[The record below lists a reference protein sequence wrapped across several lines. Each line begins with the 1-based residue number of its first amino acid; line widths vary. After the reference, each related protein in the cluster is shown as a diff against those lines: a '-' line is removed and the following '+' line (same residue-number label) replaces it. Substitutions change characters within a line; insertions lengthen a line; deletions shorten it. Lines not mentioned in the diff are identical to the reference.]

1 MNTISLHNV
10 QKSNY
15 YQPKFTSKISV
26 IKEARPQFSNLS
38 NKSLR
43 LMAALDTY
51 IDKTWKGIKEGKI
64 SQKEPLFVSLDKG
77 DVLSIRPVYA
87 QSYPAVLFEHYDG
100 KTTQRILFNREKPTN
115 YRYEKTIST
124 DHGSAT
130 LKSYTSNADKI
141 SPVDNYVDTI
151 ICSRLPQIIPN
162 KILFEYFPKK
172 SFWKSTGGKMH
183 LD

>member
-1 MNTISLHNV
+1 MNTISLTNL
-10 QKSNY
+10 QKTNY
-15 YQPKFTSKISV
+15 YQPKFTAKPSV

-43 LMAALDTY
+43 LMAALDAY

-64 SQKEPLFVSLDKG
+64 DQVEPFFVRSDKG
-77 DVLSIRPVYA
+77 NVLTIKPVYT

-130 LKSYTSNADKI
+130 LKSYVSNADKI
-141 SPVDNYVDTI
+141 SPVDNYVDEI
-151 ICSRLPQIIPN
+151 ICSKLPQIIPN

-172 SFWKSTGGKMH
+172 SFRKSTGGKMH